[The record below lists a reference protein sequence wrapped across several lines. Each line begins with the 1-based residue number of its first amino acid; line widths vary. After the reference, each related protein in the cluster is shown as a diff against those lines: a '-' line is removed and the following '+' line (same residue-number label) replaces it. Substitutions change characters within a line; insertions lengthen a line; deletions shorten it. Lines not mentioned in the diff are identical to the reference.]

1 MDDPP
6 REVDTAE
13 AIDRAVPAGG
23 NTGLERKQAG
33 GAGPAQAQL
42 AAGLALGKKSCSP
55 LI

>member
-33 GAGPAQAQL
+33 GAGLLRLSSRPVWRWGRR
-42 AAGLALGKKSCSP
+42 AARR
-55 LI
+55 